1 MFQRRRVLDGALPT
15 GFGLLGW
22 LFYPVISSA
31 ILIAERQPES
41 LQLSWQYDWH
51 VYLAGAR
58 DLVDRSLYR
67 GALTLDGYPLPVEVF
82 NQTPFAAAWAL
93 PFLPLDVV
101 TGGRMWLA
109 LMVISIAAG
118 MIISVA
124 VLGLRRPV
132 LLGGIGLLAY
142 SLSPWFWV
150 DVLLGNING
159 LMFLL
164 VAAFAWLHLHG
175 RDRAAGLMLGI
186 AIATKPWPLAFL
198 PLLARERRW
207 QEMRWAMAFV
217 LLQAIVFSGWLG
229 ADVLPGMAAEITSP
243 VPISE
248 GVPVF
253 GWSLIRETYGLP
265 AWGGLVIGLLLL
277 VVPARGRIGLGN
289 AILAGLTLLV
299 VNLWQHYLP
308 VIALGLLLVI
318 IPVARD
324 VWVAFR
330 PGGCRSAVEA

>member
-1 MFQRRRVLDGALPT
+1 MFQRRRVLDGMFLT
-15 GFGLLGW
+15 GLGLLGW
-22 LFYPVISSA
+22 LLYVFVSSA
-31 ILIAERQPES
+31 ILIAAPQQDSP
-41 LQLSWQYDWH
+41 QLSWQYDWH

-58 DLVDRSLYR
+58 ALVDRSLYR
-67 GALTLDGYPLPVEVF
+67 GALTLDGFPLPVEVF
-82 NQTPFAAAWAL
+82 NQTPFAGAWAL

-101 TGGRMWLA
+101 TGGSIWLA
-109 LMVISIAAG
+109 LMVISIAGG
-118 MIISVA
+118 MIVSVA
-124 VLGLRRPV
+124 VLGLPHPV
-132 LLGGIGLLAY
+132 LLAGIGLLAY
-142 SLSPWFWV
+142 SLSPWFWI

-175 RDRAAGLMLGI
+175 RARAAGLILGI

-217 LLQAIVFSGWLG
+217 LLQAIVFLGWLG
-229 ADVLPGMAAEITSP
+229 VDVLPRMAAQITSP

-253 GWSLIRETYGLP
+253 GWSLIRETYELP
-265 AWGGLVIGLLLL
+265 VWGGLVVGLLLL
-277 VVPARGRIGLGN
+277 AVPARGRIGLGI

-308 VIALGLLLVI
+308 VLSLGLLLVI
-318 IPVARD
+318 IPVARH

-330 PGGCRSAVEA
+330 PGGRRSTTEP